1 MVYFIQAVGAN
12 LRVRPTGGQTRGS
25 APTALWSVVERGEYM
40 ARAEVLETAK
50 VGVPHDAQ
58 MLRLKRIEGQIRGVQ
73 KMIEERRYCVDIIT
87 QLQSIS
93 AAIAGVQELV
103 LKKHLEHCVTEAMR
117 SGREED
123 KREKIDEIIT
133 ILKNFGR

>member
-1 MVYFIQAVGAN
+1 MAK
-12 LRVRPTGGQTRGS
+12 TG
-25 APTALWSVVERGEYM
+25 
-40 ARAEVLETAK
+40 VLERVK
-50 VGVPHDAQ
+50 VGVPHDVQ
-58 MLRLKRIEGQIRGVQ
+58 LIRLKRIEGQIRGIQ
-73 KMIEERRYCVDIIT
+73 KMIEDRRYCVDIIT

-93 AAIAGVQELV
+93 AAIASVQELI

-133 ILKNFGR
+133 ILRNFGR

>member
-1 MVYFIQAVGAN
+1 MAKEE
-12 LRVRPTGGQTRGS
+12 L
-25 APTALWSVVERGEYM
+25 VEKI
-40 ARAEVLETAK
+40 K
-50 VGVPHDAQ
+50 VGVPHNAQ
-58 MLRLKRIEGQIRGVQ
+58 LLRLKRIEGQVRGVQ
-73 KMIEERRYCVDIIT
+73 KMIEDRRYCVDIIT

-93 AAIAGVQELV
+93 AAIARVQELV

-123 KREKIDEIIT
+123 KREKIEEIIT

>member
-1 MVYFIQAVGAN
+1 
-12 LRVRPTGGQTRGS
+12 
-25 APTALWSVVERGEYM
+25 M
-40 ARAEVLETAK
+40 ADKTVSLVTNK

-73 KMIEERRYCVDIIT
+73 KMIEDRRYCVDIIT

-103 LKKHLEHCVTEAMR
+103 LKKHLEHCVAEAMR

-123 KREKIDEIIT
+123 KREKIDEIMT